1 MTLKILIILGTVMV
15 IFSLLALFHLMVFMR
30 KKIDTRELN
39 YWFIILLGI
48 PIIGAILYLGFIA
61 KKKY

>member
-1 MTLKILIILGTVMV
+1 MILKISIILGTVMV
-15 IFSLLALFHLMVFMR
+15 IFSLLALFHLMVYMR

-48 PIIGAILYLGFIA
+48 PIIGAILYLGFIV